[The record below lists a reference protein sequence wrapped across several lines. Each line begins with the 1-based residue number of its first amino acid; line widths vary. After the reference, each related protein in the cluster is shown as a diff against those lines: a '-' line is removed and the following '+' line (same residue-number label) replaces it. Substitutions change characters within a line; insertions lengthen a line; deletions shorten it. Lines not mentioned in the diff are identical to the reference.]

1 MRRVHNLRGATRG
14 MTMIEVLISLA
25 IVTVGLL
32 GALAM
37 LGTLFRGSAYSRS
50 MSDGMALLQSKLEGE
65 VSRNALTL
73 SNPANGVTTEAA
85 LDALGQS
92 TGTGPFPYTR
102 ATTWA
107 PSSDGLRRKVTVTVT
122 FLDNGGSSHTLIA
135 ERERNLP

>member
-1 MRRVHNLRGATRG
+1 
-14 MTMIEVLISLA
+14 MTLIEVLISLA
-25 IVTVGLL
+25 VVTVGLL

-50 MSDGMALLQSKLEGE
+50 MSDGMAMLQSKLEVE
-65 VSRNALTL
+65 VSRGALTL
-73 SNPANGVTTEAA
+73 SNPPNGVTTEPL
-85 LDALGQS
+85 LDSLGQTAP
-92 TGTGPFPYTR
+92 TGAFTR

-107 PSSDGLRRKVTVTVT
+107 LSTDGLRRKVTVTVT